1 MIRVGVLRGGA
12 DDRYK
17 ASLDNGASILAC
29 LREEDM
35 SKKYTAIDIFIDESG
50 VWHIGGIPHEV
61 YEIKEKV
68 DVVINA
74 LLGKYAENGNIQKML
89 EINEIPYTSSDSK
102 SSSVCQNKYLTK
114 EEFKKLGIK
123 TPNSIH
129 FQSLKESNTED
140 KGSYSLIK
148 ARTVWEKMSPPWIIK
163 PVTNGASVGVVL
175 CKTFNELTSAIQEIA
190 DIEDEI
196 LVEEFIQG
204 KEATVGVINNFRDK
218 EVYTLPPV
226 EIRLSNGASILD
238 IKQKSENLAKMVCPG
253 SFTHE
258 EKEEMERIAAN
269 LHRHFKLSFYSK
281 IDFIVHP
288 RKGVYVLEVNT
299 QSEFMEKSQ
308 IPEALEAVG
317 SNLKELIE
325 HLIKEALVK

>member
-17 ASLDNGASILAC
+17 ASLDSGASILAC

-74 LLGKYAENGNIQKML
+74 LLGKYAENGNIQKIL
-89 EINEIPYTSSDSK
+89 EINKIPYTSSDSK
-102 SSSVCQNKYLTK
+102 SSSLCQNKYLTK

-129 FQSLKESNTED
+129 FQSLKEGDPD
-140 KGSYSLIK
+140 KNSYSLIK
-148 ARTVWEKMSPPWIIK
+148 ARIVWEKMSPPWIIK

-175 CKTFNELTSAIQEIA
+175 CKTFNELVSAIQDIA
-190 DIEDEI
+190 EIEDEI
-196 LVEEFIQG
+196 LVEEYIQG

-218 EVYTLPPV
+218 EFYTLPPV
-226 EIRLSNGASILD
+226 EIRLSDGTSILD
-238 IKQKSENLAKMVCPG
+238 TKQKSERLAKMICPG

-258 EKEEMERIAAN
+258 EKEEMERIASD
-269 LHRHFKLSFYSK
+269 LHRHFKLKFYSK

-317 SNLKELIE
+317 SNLKELIG

>member
-1 MIRVGVLRGGA
+1 MLRVGVLRGGS
-12 DDRYK
+12 DERYK
-17 ASLDNGASILAC
+17 ASIDNGANILKC
-29 LREEDM
+29 LRE
-35 SKKYTAIDIFIDESG
+35 SLLSQKYNAVDIFIDEEG
-50 VWHIGGIPHEV
+50 VWHINGIPV
-61 YEIKEKV
+61 TMDKVKEKV
-68 DVVINA
+68 DLVINA
-74 LLGKYAENGNIQKML
+74 LLGKYAESGEIQKIL
-89 EINEIPYTSSDSK
+89 EEYKIPYASSDSK
-102 SSSVCQNKYLTK
+102 ASFVSQNKFLTK

-123 TPNSIH
+123 TPNFIH
-129 FQSLKESNTED
+129 FQSLKESNTD
-140 KGSYSLIK
+140 KNTYSLIK

-175 CKTFNELTSAIQEIA
+175 CKTFNELTNAIQKIA
-190 DIEDEI
+190 EIEDEI

-204 KEATVGVINNFRDK
+204 KEATVGVINNFRGK

-226 EIRLSNGASILD
+226 EIRLTDGASILD
-238 IKQKSENLAKMVCPG
+238 SKQKSERLAKMVCPG

-258 EKEEMERIAAN
+258 EKEEMERIAGN
-269 LHRHFKLSFYSK
+269 LHRHFKLEFYSK

-288 RKGVYVLEVNT
+288 RKGVYALEINT